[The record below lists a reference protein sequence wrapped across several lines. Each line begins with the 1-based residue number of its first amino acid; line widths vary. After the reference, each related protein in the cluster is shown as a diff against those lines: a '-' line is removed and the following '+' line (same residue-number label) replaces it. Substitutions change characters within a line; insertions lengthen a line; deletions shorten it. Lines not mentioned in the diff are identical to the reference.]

1 MIVPAGVQLREA
13 RESLGLAVEDVA
25 ARLKVPVRYVHAME
39 QGDMAGLPEPTFV
52 RGYVKAYAKVVG
64 LDAEPLV
71 AQLAPVEVKA
81 PKQLVNVDTGV
92 SSGSVRRPG
101 AVRMPNFRGGS
112 RRRYGAL
119 LTIAGGVVALAL
131 VAVGVAALFADRAP
145 APPAVATA
153 VVVPAP
159 VASVPATPEGTSL
172 TVEVPLPG
180 VPAPAAAP
188 GALPAA
194 APAAGGAP
202 VPMPTATVTAATAT
216 AAAAAPVPDAAP
228 AGAKDVPRRGLHIRF
243 RGASWVEVRD
253 ADNLV
258 LHTSNQVAGGELTLD
273 GKPPLSVT
281 FNDASAADVWYNGA
295 LQIDRSGRGRVNR
308 MIVGQAA
315 R

>member
-13 RESLGLAVEDVA
+13 RESLGLSVEDVA

-92 SSGSVRRPG
+92 SSGSVRRPA

-112 RRRYGAL
+112 RRRYGAVL
-119 LTIAGGVVALAL
+119 AIAGGVAVLAL

-153 VVVPAP
+153 VTVPAP
-159 VASVPATPEGTSL
+159 VTAVPAIPEGTSL

-180 VPAPAAAP
+180 VPAPVAAP
-188 GALPAA
+188 GAPPAVASA
-194 APAAGGAP
+194 ASAASAAGGAP
-202 VPMPTATVTAATAT
+202 VPMPAATVTAAAP
-216 AAAAAPVPDAAP
+216 AAAAAPASAQ
-228 AGAKDVPRRGLHIRF
+228 DVPRRGLHIRF

-295 LQIDRSGRGRVNR
+295 PQIDRSGRGRVNR